1 MDENDEVFPGALLN
15 QMPQQEEVRGREDDW
30 TGLTDA
36 AARRKLQNRLNQRIY
51 RRRRQAPKK
60 SLSKSAPL
68 SKGPEAA
75 DQSKAENQ
83 PDQSKQVKC
92 FNNLSPSGIQELM
105 HQYEHLARQEYAL
118 GSPRVDQLLTL
129 IQFNVFR
136 ALISNTATLG
146 FSMAWLEEDALSPF
160 PSQPP
165 LNIQS
170 CPSSLHPTQIQR
182 KVPHHPWIDLF
193 PFPRLRDNLLLA
205 EGSYDEYALCNELVD
220 FCDVPNEKTGLIVW
234 GEPWDPFG
242 WEVTSSFLERWG
254 WVVKGC
260 EELSKSTN
268 YWRAKRGEGA
278 LVVEV

>member
-1 MDENDEVFPGALLN
+1 MDENDEVLPVLLN
-15 QMPQQEEVRGREDDW
+15 QMPQQKEVRGQEDDW

-60 SLSKSAPL
+60 SLSKSASP
-68 SKGPEAA
+68 SRVPVAEG
-75 DQSKAENQ
+75 QSKVETQ
-83 PDQSKQVKC
+83 PDPSKQVKC

-105 HQYEHLARQEYAL
+105 HQYERLARQEYAL

-136 ALISNTATLG
+136 ALISNTSTLG

-160 PSQPP
+160 PSQPA

-170 CPSSLHPTQIQR
+170 CPSSLHPTQTQR

-205 EGSYDEYALCNELVD
+205 DGSYDEYALCNELVD

-242 WEVTSSFLERWG
+242 WEATSSFLKRWG

-260 EELSKSTN
+260 EELSRSTN